1 MRVKIDVRS
10 MFLLLALAVFLFES
24 VRINTLQLHLDILME
39 EQDDNDLVAS
49 NIQQQQQQQQQHHHT
64 ILQSMPGM
72 VVPSIDLLA
81 KSNTSDYSWVGDHWI
96 PPPGVPTYSPT
107 DLLRYFRKRNVLF
120 IGDSTSRRVWAT
132 AYAMMNA
139 TDRKDIPIR
148 DLDIHAVVDFHK
160 RTQPPYRQCK
170 LDDRGA
176 RKETQ
181 RLQKIIFNQF
191 ECRDL
196 PPLHD
201 GIGDDDD
208 GGESADND
216 GDDDAESKD
225 FTTETKRG
233 RFDFTFFTCYSQVDW
248 FIRLGEDND
257 LFHKIIKPDYDLII
271 IGTGIWEIVNMR
283 DCERNNPNVRYDQ
296 RLKNLLN
303 TVHKISSPE
312 LQVMYRTCG
321 FDARDIH
328 YKNPR
333 VAEFA
338 NIVHEFFQNITDD
351 GFTSASKDPSTNLTL
366 VDWAIPL
373 AKRSF
378 GEDRIEGD
386 LPPHYGLQ
394 ARSLFVQQLM
404 HEMMKKEAQK
414 LTGFN

>member
-1 MRVKIDVRS
+1 MKVNKVKLDIRTIC
-10 MFLLLALAVFLFES
+10 LLLSIAIFAYETFK
-24 VRINTLQLHLDILME
+24 INNLQLYMDELMKE
-39 EQDDNDLVAS
+39 QQDDDFTIVQNQNS
-49 NIQQQQQQQQQHHHT
+49 IPHT
-64 ILQSMPGM
+64 TLENM
-72 VVPSIDLLA
+72 VVPSINQL
-81 KSNTSDYSWVGDHWI
+81 KNSNTSDYSWVGDHWI

-160 RTQPPYRQCK
+160 RTDPPYRQCK

-181 RLQKIIFNQF
+181 RQKKIIFNQF

-201 GIGDDDD
+201 DGGGDDDED
-208 GGESADND
+208 DDKGSIKD
-216 GDDDAESKD
+216 GDDS
-225 FTTETKRG
+225 TVTEGKKG
-233 RFDFTFFTCYSQVDW
+233 KFDFTFFTCYSQVDW
-248 FIRLGEDND
+248 FVRLGEDND
-257 LFHKIIKPDYDLII
+257 LFHKILKPDYDLII
-271 IGTGIWEIVNMR
+271 IGTGIWEIVNLE
-283 DCERNNPNVRYDQ
+283 DCERNNPNVNYKD

-303 TVHKISSPE
+303 TLYKISSPE
-312 LQVMYRTCG
+312 LQVIYRSCG
-321 FDARDIH
+321 YDARDFNYQH
-328 YKNPR
+328 PR
-333 VAEFA
+333 VAEFED
-338 NIVHEFFQNITDD
+338 IVHGFFQNITDD
-351 GFTSASKDPSTNLTL
+351 GFTSKDPSTNLTL
-366 VDWAIPL
+366 VDWAIPI

-404 HEMMKKEAQK
+404 HEMMKQEAQK
-414 LTGFN
+414 FTG